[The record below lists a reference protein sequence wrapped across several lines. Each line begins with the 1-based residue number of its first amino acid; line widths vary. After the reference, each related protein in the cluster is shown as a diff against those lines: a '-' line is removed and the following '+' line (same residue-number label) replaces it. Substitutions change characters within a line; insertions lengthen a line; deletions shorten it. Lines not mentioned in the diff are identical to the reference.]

1 MGHLGL
7 YKGFTLLFYYGQ
19 ILLFFLSAS
28 VEDDEEEK
36 KPKKSEKQHCLKYP
50 GCLMMFQL
58 IMNDKPINTE
68 AVEPSNSQKWQTCNF
83 SL

>member
-7 YKGFTLLFYYGQ
+7 YKGFSLLFYYGQ

-50 GCLMMFQL
+50 GYLMMFQL

-68 AVEPSNSQKWQTCNF
+68 AIEPSNSQK
-83 SL
+83 